1 MNLDAIITT
10 KKNGNEIFI
19 GDKNKRTLLDFWRW
33 AYSDLIGNTE
43 RGSIAEY
50 LVAMACNL
58 DNSVRISWDS
68 YDLKT
73 KDDIKIEVKSSAFL
87 QSWKQKN
94 LSIPV
99 FNVPKTKFWDYI
111 NNVYGTE
118 KKRHADVYVFA
129 LLNHTEKNT
138 LNPLDTK
145 QWEFYIIN
153 TDILSKEIKDSKQ
166 ITLKKLIEINSIK
179 CTYDDLYENIL
190 KSARR

>member
-68 YDLKT
+68 YDLKM

-99 FNVPKTKFWDYI
+99 FNVPKTKSWDYI

-138 LNPLDTK
+138 LNPLDTR
-145 QWEFYIIN
+145 QWEFYIVN
-153 TDILSKEIKDSKQ
+153 TDVLNKVIKDSKQ

-179 CTYDDLYENIL
+179 CTYDGLHESIL
-190 KSARR
+190 KSAR